1 MHTISHQEL
10 AKHQGD
16 GDVWMA
22 IHGLVYD
29 VSKFMAEHPGG
40 SQLLEDDA
48 LHSDAARK
56 EEKLD
61 LKGLL
66 EGSEQQVQK
75 FRESGWEESQ
85 GIPDPEALLGKSSMS
100 LASAAPILLVGAIAA
115 AAAAWLIASRRK

>member
-40 SQLLEDDA
+40 EEL
-48 LHSDAARK
+48 RK
-56 EEKLD
+56 
-61 LKGLL
+61 
-66 EGSEQQVQK
+66 
-75 FRESGWEESQ
+75 
-85 GIPDPEALLGKSSMS
+85 
-100 LASAAPILLVGAIAA
+100 
-115 AAAAWLIASRRK
+115 